1 MKFIIYIS
9 ILLFSFSLKA
19 QEQNMLD
26 RLNNLHLKRLEN
38 RNKWEVKDSLN
49 RLIYK
54 TIVSDLSEDFIGT
67 DTTHYYL
74 LENKLKNA
82 TKGVTLAYA
91 FMNNIVINSTEDF
104 TIFSTDVLDNG
115 SYHEYLNYIRYKTDK
130 NWKVLALDKNQNDKS
145 AGYFRIEKLD
155 NFYILFG
162 YGTYGS
168 GKQHFV
174 IRIFEKNKAEI
185 RECFN
190 CYPKQKMFF
199 IECNR
204 SQNIDLNF
212 DTKTKEFS
220 FKQFKMDDDTGFY
233 TREFDLI
240 KYKFSNGVFIR
251 K

>member
-1 MKFIIYIS
+1 MKTILFS
-9 ILLFSFSLKA
+9 ILILLSLSVKA
-19 QEQNMLD
+19 QEKNTLD
-26 RLNNLHLKRLEN
+26 QLNKLHLKRLES
-38 RNKWEVKDSLN
+38 RNNWKVKDSLN
-49 RLIYK
+49 SLLYK
-54 TIVSDLSEDFIGT
+54 TIASDLSKGFITT

-74 LENKLKNA
+74 LENKLRNVS
-82 TKGVTLAYA
+82 KGVTLAYA
-91 FMNNIVINSTEDF
+91 FMNNIVINSTKDF
-104 TIFSTDVLDNG
+104 SVFSTDVLDNG
-115 SYHEYLNYIRYKTDK
+115 SYHEYLNYIRYKTGE
-130 NWKVLALDKNQNDKS
+130 NWKILALEKTQNDKS
-145 AGYFRIEKLD
+145 VGYFRLEKLD

-168 GKQHFV
+168 GKQHFIV
-174 IRIFEKNKAEI
+174 RIFEKNKAEI

-212 DTKTKEFS
+212 DTKTNEFS

-240 KYKFSNGVFIR
+240 KYEFSNGVFIR